1 MSQTKTIDNNN
12 NKKKKKKRFTVIE
25 YNQHLW
31 NSFGEYKLNLVK
43 ADSQGLVQLECFW
56 KN

>member
-12 NKKKKKKRFTVIE
+12 NNNKKKRFTVIE